1 MATRNDHTKHHESGL
16 LRSAL
21 VALVEVSLISLA
33 LGVAV
38 GLGVAPLVAILAG
51 CLVGAAAVSMH
62 VLRAKA
68 NEQAEERL
76 PEPQPQPIADE
87 QPSEVPT
94 QQAIEP
100 LPASAPAV
108 SSAGEAG
115 EIDITP
121 SVTDLDEWDLGENP
135 PSTLDM
141 ASLSRRIVGVMDPI
155 AELKLFVGD
164 IRTREAEGT
173 DLPSPFEQY
182 AARLLAEAGLFKTD
196 VKLPHLRIVRP
207 PASGMFYLRIH
218 DRKLPYLAKIRVLA
232 LEAALNALRFSDTYF
247 DDPDAHSVEEHYQLL
262 QKLTH
267 SIASQTPSLGEG
279 IPLSEDE
286 SPDTEWA
293 VRMGISTAIE
303 SFQLPHRLAASWRVN
318 VSDGNVAIQM
328 ELPPEAT
335 FPATRYVED
344 LGLVATSREMRR
356 KAASDYSLKLALLV
370 ANAAFRCSELI
381 KHVWVAGTV
390 QTANRTA
397 CYLSVDFDRWR
408 FSKLD
413 LSDLGDLTVVYRS
426 FAPALRYEDGILR
439 PVEQTF
445 ALDERRFC
453 PPRRYEAVGLSTRKI
468 KHPYSDELGCD
479 RVSGLSIDEAINRE
493 YMAAD
498 IIARLGD
505 STEQNVRLIMELAGD
520 DPDPSVR
527 SAAERTVSKLIEG
540 TISED
545 AASVGKEFLAGDALS
560 RAVERA
566 SAALQAKNP
575 AAAEELLHK
584 VLGPVDAAGVY
595 ADTPHLEYRFFPNY
609 VERALYNRLFTL
621 DGRMPLLVPRSYY
634 TAHFLLSV
642 SQLMQGKAEEALKS
656 ARRLVELSPLDAR
669 SHAHLTRCLELAGKD
684 EEAEEVLVHLLEIAH
699 DPEGLGIAYYRMAF
713 FQWKAGHTLAAQA
726 CYQFA
731 LRFMPAYAPV
741 IAMELGTLAL
751 QSGASFHEELSEDE
765 AEQVLR
771 DAGIP
776 VAPTSEMSEAFL
788 ACARAS
794 LDAEIFPV
802 ARNFAW
808 ILGAFSGDDIIAG
821 VLRSIEDAPSDP
833 WNDLLLS

>member
-1 MATRNDHTKHHESGL
+1 MTTKGDKGAGSRL
-16 LRSAL
+16 LRSAFM
-21 VALVEVSLISLA
+21 ALVGVLLYFLA
-33 LGVAV
+33 LGVSS
-38 GLGVAPLVAILAG
+38 GSGITPFVALFAGCLIGSFVLNLAYLHLEELQAPDEQPQASPEELVAIEQHEE
-51 CLVGAAAVSMH
+51 VS
-62 VLRAKA
+62 
-68 NEQAEERL
+68 L
-76 PEPQPQPIADE
+76 P
-87 QPSEVPT
+87 
-94 QQAIEP
+94 QAIESRP
-100 LPASAPAV
+100 SSTPAV
-108 SSAGEAG
+108 PSTTEAP
-115 EIDITP
+115 EVDITP

-135 PSTLDM
+135 PSTLDLT
-141 ASLSRRIVGVMDPI
+141 ALSRRIVGVMDPI

-173 DLPSPFEQY
+173 DMPSPFEQY
-182 AARLLAEAGLFKTD
+182 AARLLVEAGLFKSD

-207 PASGMFYLRIH
+207 PASHMFYLRIH
-218 DRKLPYLAKIRVLA
+218 DRKLPYLAKIRVLS

-247 DDPDAHSVEEHYQLL
+247 DDPDARSVEEHYQLL

-267 SIASQTPSLGEG
+267 SIASQTPSLGEH
-279 IPLSEDE
+279 IPLSEDD

-303 SFQLPHRLAASWRVN
+303 SFQLPHRLAATWRVN
-318 VSDGNVAIQM
+318 VNDGNVAIQM

-390 QTANRTA
+390 QSATRTA

-413 LSDLGDLTVVYRS
+413 LSDLGDLSVVYHS
-426 FAPALRYEDGILR
+426 FAPAMRYEDGILR

-479 RVSGLSIDEAINRE
+479 RVSSLSINEACNRE
-493 YMAAD
+493 YLAAD
-498 IIARLGD
+498 ILSRLSD
-505 STEQNVRLIMELAGD
+505 STEQNVHLIMELAGD

-527 SAAERTVSKLIEG
+527 SAAERTVTKLIEG
-540 TISED
+540 SISDD
-545 AASVGKEFLAGDALS
+545 AESVGREFLDGDALS

-566 SAALQAKNP
+566 SELLRAKNP
-575 AAAEELLHK
+575 SAAEAQLAL
-584 VLGPVDAAGVY
+584 VLDPLETAGIY
-595 ADTPHLEYRFFPNY
+595 ADTPHVEYRFFPNY
-609 VERALYNRLFTL
+609 VDRALYNRLFTL
-621 DGRMPLLVPRSYY
+621 DGRLPLLVPRNYY

-642 SQLMQGKAEEALKS
+642 SQLMQGKAEDALKS

-669 SHAHLTRCLELAGKD
+669 SYAHLTRCLELCGRD
-684 EEAEEVLVHLLEIAH
+684 EEAERTLVHLLEIAH

-713 FQWKAGHTLAAQA
+713 FQWKDGHTLAAQA

-731 LRFMPAYAPV
+731 LRFMPAYAPI

-751 QSGASFHEELSEDE
+751 QSPGSMHEELTEDE

-771 DAGIP
+771 DADIP
-776 VAPTSEMSEAFL
+776 VAPTDEMSEAFL

-821 VLRSIEDAPSDP
+821 VLRSIEDSPSDP
-833 WNDLLLS
+833 WNDLLPS